1 VFSWQYL
8 NHTDAVYCA
17 YESGEDGLLGVCDD
31 RGELCLALSL
41 WNGKDHILKE
51 RLFGLSGPQVSM
63 CDHNSD
69 NSDNVK
75 SDNSLMTVHRAKEKL
90 TRFLLRDDV
99 VTYFK
104 RYWFDLLRLCIWF
117 QIVSDLVCN
126 VVQGNHGEDVKE
138 LYFYRDST
146 PTHSYM
152 RAEYKYPLTEFPYK
166 MLKAENSRRSLLD
179 SEFEL
184 LDTGRLM
191 CMSMWNVDIMLW
203 HVTAVYNPM
212 AETLLPCYIHWQL
225 LYTFSAMQ
233 LLLLSVLLKSV
244 VESEVVKNFTRFL
257 LHFAVAWYVR
267 RCGTIHYLCVVDVV
281 RCVWCW
287 LLGCNSRICQEFSL
301 WSPLSLYC
309 MQSEQ
314 QCC

>member
-104 RYWFDLLRLCIWF
+104 RY
-117 QIVSDLVCN
+117 
-126 VVQGNHGEDVKE
+126 
-138 LYFYRDST
+138 
-146 PTHSYM
+146 
-152 RAEYKYPLTEFPYK
+152 
-166 MLKAENSRRSLLD
+166 
-179 SEFEL
+179 
-184 LDTGRLM
+184 
-191 CMSMWNVDIMLW
+191 
-203 HVTAVYNPM
+203 
-212 AETLLPCYIHWQL
+212 
-225 LYTFSAMQ
+225 
-233 LLLLSVLLKSV
+233 
-244 VESEVVKNFTRFL
+244 
-257 LHFAVAWYVR
+257 
-267 RCGTIHYLCVVDVV
+267 
-281 RCVWCW
+281 
-287 LLGCNSRICQEFSL
+287 
-301 WSPLSLYC
+301 
-309 MQSEQ
+309 
-314 QCC
+314 